1 MNKFIKIGKISLLA
15 LALFSLNSCK
25 DYFELTDNPNL
36 VQTPPLNA
44 LLTTATH
51 KAAFNNYRIAY
62 FNNQYSQYFASPS
75 GGSDTDTYQ
84 ITNNSSTWNNLF
96 YSLADLYDFMVK
108 SEEAGATHHLAVAQA
123 LTAYQLALV
132 ADTWGSVPFS
142 KAFGKEETLTVPFD
156 SEEDLYKAQVDLI
169 NKALE
174 NFKKT
179 DATQELSEKDDLLCG
194 GDLDKWIKLTNG
206 LKARVLNKISK
217 KAAYNP
223 KQVLAAAQASLESN
237 AEDVGMSTFDGV
249 NPWASI
255 SISNLLNNLDGWLGS
270 NFIDQMNGKTYGI
283 EDPRISKITEK
294 TVHGVYVGT
303 VSGQGN
309 VGAANTVR
317 DECYIS
323 SKSPVSSE
331 SSPLMILTYAEVK
344 FIEAEAAFRDNNK
357 PVAYAA
363 FLAGVQASM
372 DKLGVLEVDATKYI
386 KAISVGQA
394 NLTLLD
400 IFREKYIVTYLNAE
414 AWNDVRRFDYKY
426 KDFKLPIGA
435 VLGGKFIRRVAYPAD
450 EITENGSNVPA
461 EVPLSTEL
469 WWDKP

>member
-270 NFIDQMNGKTYGI
+270 NFIDQMNGKT
-283 EDPRISKITEK
+283 
-294 TVHGVYVGT
+294 
-303 VSGQGN
+303 
-309 VGAANTVR
+309 
-317 DECYIS
+317 
-323 SKSPVSSE
+323 
-331 SSPLMILTYAEVK
+331 
-344 FIEAEAAFRDNNK
+344 
-357 PVAYAA
+357 
-363 FLAGVQASM
+363 
-372 DKLGVLEVDATKYI
+372 
-386 KAISVGQA
+386 
-394 NLTLLD
+394 
-400 IFREKYIVTYLNAE
+400 
-414 AWNDVRRFDYKY
+414 
-426 KDFKLPIGA
+426 
-435 VLGGKFIRRVAYPAD
+435 
-450 EITENGSNVPA
+450 
-461 EVPLSTEL
+461 
-469 WWDKP
+469 